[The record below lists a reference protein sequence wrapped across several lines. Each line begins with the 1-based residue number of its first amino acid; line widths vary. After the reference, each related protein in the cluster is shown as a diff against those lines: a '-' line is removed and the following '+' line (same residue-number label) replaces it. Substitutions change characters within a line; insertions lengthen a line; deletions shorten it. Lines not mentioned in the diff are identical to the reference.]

1 MRLIHPL
8 RQKTIIKLAIA
19 ALFAKVLLF
28 NIIFDGR
35 SESFA
40 YRYAGGDD
48 DDYRRRGG
56 GGVVDNI
63 DFTANWTPK
72 LGEQLGLTRKEYRVK
87 RRQYNWRLRKEGGGL
102 TTFYLHHDDGGQRH
116 DDNNYVDYYLPISMG
131 YYNLSC
137 PFEWY
142 KYSCAHMQE
151 NEFDERVTAAS
162 LQYYQNHFP
171 EIKRVFDSVFNDN
184 SQQKMGTEQQLPQKY
199 SKRIFMTGDSLL
211 RQLFISLACN
221 AFSLYDDAVIE
232 RAEVQWRNEW
242 PCFGLSNCIQGGQHS
257 GFDAAS
263 ILFTNGLEM
272 HYVPHRG
279 FAYNDASKGE
289 PEVLTRM
296 AEQIDR
302 LGKIGFGT
310 KTAFS
315 ASGPMDVL
323 VYNVGAHFT
332 LSESQ
337 KHLGYFVRE
346 ITTPLMK
353 KDKLGQRRP
362 KLIYVTT
369 PTQHFNTHDG
379 QYKRKRMDD
388 ESSKCVAQVP
398 YNPRARIE
406 KRVLKPGVNVDILLD
421 YDDLELGNLHVH
433 KGDCTHYCMPGAP
446 DLIAARLLFEIS
458 S

>member
-8 RQKTIIKLAIA
+8 RQKTIITLAIA
-19 ALFAKVLLF
+19 ALLAKLLLF
-28 NIIFDGR
+28 DIIFDGR

-40 YRYAGGDD
+40 YRYAAGGDD

-56 GGVVDNI
+56 GVVDNI
-63 DFTANWTPK
+63 HFAANWTLK
-72 LGEQLGLTRKEYRVK
+72 LGEQLGFTRKEYRVK
-87 RRQYNWRLRKEGGGL
+87 RRQYNWRLRKEEGGL
-102 TTFYLHHDDGGQRH
+102 TTLYLRHDDGGQRH
-116 DDNNYVDYYLPISMG
+116 DDNYVDYRLPTPMG

-162 LQYYQNHFP
+162 LQYYQNHVP

-184 SQQKMGTEQQLPQKY
+184 SQQMETEQQLPQKD

-221 AFSLYDDAVIE
+221 AFSLYDDTVIE
-232 RAEVQWRNEW
+232 RAEVQWRKEW
-242 PCFGLSNCIQGGQHS
+242 PCFGISNCIEGGEHS

-263 ILFTNGLEM
+263 ILFTNGLEI
-272 HYVPHRG
+272 HYVPHGG

-302 LGKIGFGT
+302 LGKIDFGT
-310 KTAFS
+310 KTAFRQ
-315 ASGPMDVL
+315 SGPMDVL

-337 KHLGYFVRE
+337 KHLEYFVRE

-353 KDKLGQRRP
+353 KDKLGQRRT

-369 PTQHFNTHDG
+369 PTQHFNTDDG
-379 QYKRKRMDD
+379 QYKRNRMDD
-388 ESSKCVAQVP
+388 ESNKCVSQVP
-398 YNPRARIE
+398 YNPRARVE
-406 KRVLKPGVNVDILLD
+406 KRVLKPGVNVDVLLD

>member
-8 RQKTIIKLAIA
+8 RQKTIIKIAIA
-19 ALFAKVLLF
+19 ALFAKVVLF
-28 NIIFDGR
+28 KIIFDGH

-40 YRYAGGDD
+40 HRYAAGGDD

-56 GGVVDNI
+56 GAVVDNI

-87 RRQYNWRLRKEGGGL
+87 RRQYNWRLRKEEGGL
-102 TTFYLHHDDGGQRH
+102 TTLYLHHDDNGGQRH
-116 DDNNYVDYYLPISMG
+116 DDNNYVDYYLPTSTG

-162 LQYYQNHFP
+162 LQYYQTHFA
-171 EIKRVFDSVFNDN
+171 EIKRVFDSVFDDN
-184 SQQKMGTEQQLPQKY
+184 SQQMGTEQQLPQQN

-221 AFSLYDDAVIE
+221 AFS
-232 RAEVQWRNEW
+232 
-242 PCFGLSNCIQGGQHS
+242 P
-257 GFDAAS
+257 
-263 ILFTNGLEM
+263 
-272 HYVPHRG
+272 
-279 FAYNDASKGE
+279 YNDASKGE

-310 KTAFS
+310 KTAFRP
-315 ASGPMDVL
+315 SGPMDVL

-337 KHLGYFVRE
+337 RHLGYFVRE

-406 KRVLKPGVNVDILLD
+406 MRVLKPGVNVDVLLD